1 MSKAKVRVG
10 IVGAGPIGGL
20 GGRPFSHAA
29 GYRRCEDAELVAIA
43 DIDPQRLQQFGEEWE
58 IPPEHRYPTATDMYE
73 KAALDVVDVTTN
85 SLYHHQPVIDAAAA
99 GIKVIMVEKPLATS
113 VAWGRRMVEAC
124 EKSGARLIT
133 EHTRRFL
140 PHYQRLKRMVD
151 EGAVGRV
158 KTITYEGCRPLLM
171 NGTHTV
177 DYAFFFTSAEPLL
190 VSGYLNQETV
200 ADPGGA
206 GLVACSD
213 GVVVI
218 IDCIAER
225 REQLG
230 YTTIAGTGAAFT
242 SASASASGSTGPSSK
257 PMRATE
263 RATTSSPSPICPPI
277 SNSTTISTLPSAKA
291 STVCS
296 KTARAY
302 PQAATASKRSKSL
315 PPSTSLTRPAPKCRC
330 RSPRASTK
338 LKFAQPANRRAEKTP
353 GWQNR
358 QHTRQHI

>member
-20 GGRPFSHAA
+20 GRRPFSHAA

-43 DIDPQRLQQFGEEWE
+43 DIDPQRLQQFGNEWE
-58 IPPEHRYPTATDMYE
+58 IPPEHRYPTAADMYE

-113 VAWGRRMVEAC
+113 VAWGRKMVEAC
-124 EKSGARLIT
+124 DQSGSRLIT

-140 PHYQRLKRMVD
+140 PHYQRVKRMVD
-151 EGAVGRV
+151 EGAVGQV

-190 VSGYLNQETV
+190 VSGYLNQESH

-206 GLVACSD
+206 GMIACSD

-218 IDCIAER
+218 VDCIAER
-225 REQLG
+225 REHLG
-230 YTTIAGTGAAFT
+230 YTTIAGTGGRIHFSERRGLWEHGPLVEAEEGYGTRYDFEPIPDMPTEFKLDDYFYAAVRE
-242 SASASASGSTGPSSK
+242 SIDCLLEDRESVSTGRDGLKALEVITAIHISHKTGAQVPL
-257 PMRATE
+257 PLAPGLDDVEIR
-263 RATTSSPSPICPPI
+263 TTG
-277 SNSTTISTLPSAKA
+277 
-291 STVCS
+291 
-296 KTARAY
+296 
-302 PQAATASKRSKSL
+302 
-315 PPSTSLTRPAPKCRC
+315 
-330 RSPRASTK
+330 
-338 LKFAQPANRRAEKTP
+338 E
-353 GWQNR
+353 
-358 QHTRQHI
+358 

>member
-113 VAWGRRMVEAC
+113 VAWGRKMVAAC
-124 EKSGARLIT
+124 EQSGVRLIT

-200 ADPGGA
+200 DDPGGA

-225 REQLG
+225 REALG
-230 YTTIAGTGAAFT
+230 YTTIAGTGGRIHFSERRGLWEHGPLVEADEGYGTRYDLEPIPDMPSEFKLDDYFYAAVRE
-242 SASASASGSTGPSSK
+242 SVDCLLEDRESVSTGRDGLK
-257 PMRATE
+257 ALEVIT
-263 RATTSSPSPICPPI
+263 AIHI
-277 SNSTTISTLPSAKA
+277 SH
-291 STVCS
+291 
-296 KTARAY
+296 KTGT
-302 PQAATASKRSKSL
+302 QVSL
-315 PPSTSLTRPAPKCRC
+315 PLAPGLDEVEIR
-330 RSPRASTK
+330 TTG
-338 LKFAQPANRRAEKTP
+338 E
-353 GWQNR
+353 
-358 QHTRQHI
+358 

>member
-113 VAWGRRMVEAC
+113 VAWGRKMVEAC

-158 KTITYEGCRPLLM
+158 KTITYEGCRP
-171 NGTHTV
+171 
-177 DYAFFFTSAEPLL
+177 
-190 VSGYLNQETV
+190 
-200 ADPGGA
+200 
-206 GLVACSD
+206 
-213 GVVVI
+213 
-218 IDCIAER
+218 
-225 REQLG
+225 
-230 YTTIAGTGAAFT
+230 
-242 SASASASGSTGPSSK
+242 SS
-257 PMRATE
+257 
-263 RATTSSPSPICPPI
+263 
-277 SNSTTISTLPSAKA
+277 
-291 STVCS
+291 
-296 KTARAY
+296 
-302 PQAATASKRSKSL
+302 
-315 PPSTSLTRPAPKCRC
+315 
-330 RSPRASTK
+330 
-338 LKFAQPANRRAEKTP
+338 
-353 GWQNR
+353 
-358 QHTRQHI
+358 